1 MALKEQIDQD
11 IKKAMLA
18 KDQARLRSLRAVKS
32 AILNAETEKNA
43 GAFDESAELKLL
55 QRLVKQRKESADIY
69 LQQNRPDLY
78 DIEKEELV
86 IIESYLPQQLSRP
99 EIEQAIRQII
109 ADSGASSVKDMG
121 KVMGLANKALSGK
134 ADGKTISEI
143 VKEVLTGS

>member
-99 EIEQAIRQII
+99 EIEQVIRQII

-143 VKEVLTGS
+143 VKDVLTGS

>member
-1 MALKEQIDQD
+1 
-11 IKKAMLA
+11 MLA

-99 EIEQAIRQII
+99 EIEQAIRQIV